1 MNGPLV
7 ERLIRAHVLPRMP
20 GFTVT
25 KRLLHVAPVC
35 DILRGYYFESSGFDA
50 NLVWVEAFVQP
61 LYVPSDCLVLSRGGR
76 LGCLRGEPEEKWD
89 TREVLPAVAFG
100 QMADRIVVEGE
111 QTLGGL
117 DAPAALLRWLLAPP
131 QAGFDDRATLEAVAY
146 THARLVV
153 AAY

>member
-50 NLVWVEAFVQP
+50 NLLIVRESVITPPPEGAAGGPGAQP
-61 LYVPSDCLVLSRGGR
+61 LHC
-76 LGCLRGEPEEKWD
+76 
-89 TREVLPAVAFG
+89 
-100 QMADRIVVEGE
+100 
-111 QTLGGL
+111 
-117 DAPAALLRWLLAPP
+117 PAA
-131 QAGFDDRATLEAVAY
+131 
-146 THARLVV
+146 
-153 AAY
+153 